1 MSSGVFAFLPYVTL
15 HMKQIGLTNEEVALT
30 YAILPVSSILG
41 PLIGGMVA
49 DKLGAFK
56 AVFLCNAICMA
67 VLHTLFVTVPYAPNA
82 PELSFSCNG
91 GEAKIGWSS
100 TSCPLP
106 PSVSSLAYQQMNLTL
121 KNCKYECRGDEE
133 FDSSYTMCLMNGNQ
147 RQCFQRD
154 ATSKVQLVVD
164 TGSLHS
170 TSTQPIDD
178 LEQSSFFCNDELRPR
193 IKNVSF
199 EDNQYDGLSCL
210 DHCDLRCDVNGGTQ
224 YHNFQVPQYST
235 TFWVYLALRI
245 PAQFF
250 LASAMT
256 MMDALTMAVI
266 ENRGGDFGK
275 QRLMSMLSLASMP
288 FISSAIVHNAPTDN
302 GSPDYTIAFYFGDV
316 LLVIAVIVTAY
327 IDLERPE
334 TPSRNVLKDLRQLL
348 TTLDIVVFLAVI
360 LVLGSNWGFLESF
373 FFVYLSELKAPAY
386 MLVLASSACIQCSH
400 PVLASSARIQCSHP
414 VLASSARIQCSHP
427 VLASSARIQCSHS
440 FTLNTIN
447 LAIKN
452 VAASQN

>member
-1 MSSGVFAFLPYVTL
+1 
-15 HMKQIGLTNEEVALT
+15 
-30 YAILPVSSILG
+30 
-41 PLIGGMVA
+41 
-49 DKLGAFK
+49 
-56 AVFLCNAICMA
+56 
-67 VLHTLFVTVPYAPNA
+67 
-82 PELSFSCNG
+82 
-91 GEAKIGWSS
+91 
-100 TSCPLP
+100 
-106 PSVSSLAYQQMNLTL
+106 
-121 KNCKYECRGDEE
+121 
-133 FDSSYTMCLMNGNQ
+133 
-147 RQCFQRD
+147 
-154 ATSKVQLVVD
+154 
-164 TGSLHS
+164 
-170 TSTQPIDD
+170 
-178 LEQSSFFCNDELRPR
+178 CNDESRPR

-386 MLVLASSACIQCSH
+386 MLGLTLTFGCLVGIPAMFLSN
-400 PVLASSARIQCSHP
+400 RIINS
-414 VLASSARIQCSHP
+414 LGRANIFI
-427 VLASSARIQCSHS
+427 LS
-440 FTLNTIN
+440 FVAYSVRMFGYSFITNPWMSLPFEALEVITYQ
-447 LAIKN
+447 LMW
-452 VAASQN
+452 VAAVTYFPILAPPTLLATMSGLSGTLHYNVGRGVGALLGGHLMGGIGSVNTFRVFGIISLVCGIIYAILHYSFLRAKL